1 MPQCETGDMTK
12 LRSICVYC
20 GSSNGTRPDYVAGA
34 ERLGRDMAEGGIR
47 LVYGGGNVGLMGT
60 VARAVIENGGQVT
73 GIIPTFLQRRE
84 RMLTEVE
91 ELIVTKDM
99 HERKRLMFERA
110 DAFVALPGGV
120 GTLEE
125 LVEQLTWA
133 QLGQHKKPILLVNI
147 DGFWTRFLDILDH
160 MREEGFIRPE
170 TAVEVLVANT
180 PEEVVPMVKAA
191 IEKISRAEM
200 AMSVAPETL

>member
-1 MPQCETGDMTK
+1 MTN
-12 LRSICVYC
+12 LQSICVYC
-20 GSSNGTRPDYVAGA
+20 GSSNGARPAYYEAARRIGI
-34 ERLGRDMAEGGIR
+34 DMAEAGVR
-47 LVYGGGNVGLMGT
+47 LVYGGGDVGLMGA
-60 VARAVIENGGQVT
+60 VARTVIDHGGQVT
-73 GIIPTFLQRRE
+73 GIIPTFLKRRE

-91 ELIVTKDM
+91 DLIVTKDM

-133 QLGQHKKPILLVNI
+133 QLGQHKKPIVMVNI
-147 DGFWTRFLDILDH
+147 DGFWTRLLGLIDH

-170 TAVEVLVANT
+170 MAVSYAVVDRA
-180 PEEVVPMVKAA
+180 EEVIPTIRKALA
-191 IEKISRAEM
+191 GVDRRELSM
-200 AMSVAPETL
+200 AVSPEIL

>member
-1 MPQCETGDMTK
+1 MTK

-20 GSSNGTRPDYVAGA
+20 GSSNGIRPSYVAA
-34 ERLGRDMAEGGIR
+34 AQRLGADMAAGSIR
-47 LVYGGGNVGLMGT
+47 LVYGGGDVGLMGA
-60 VARAVIENGGQVT
+60 VARAVIDNGGTVT

-84 RMLTEVE
+84 RMLTDVE

-133 QLGQHKKPILLVNI
+133 QLGQHKKPIVLVNI
-147 DGFWTRFLDILDH
+147 DGFWTRFLEILDH
-160 MREEGFIRPE
+160 MREEGFIRAD
-170 TAVEVLVANT
+170 TAVNVLVASK
-180 PEEVVPMVKAA
+180 PEDVVPMIKAA
-191 IEKISRAEM
+191 IEKLSQAEM
-200 AMSVAPETL
+200 EMHVAPETL

>member
-1 MPQCETGDMTK
+1 MTK

-34 ERLGRDMAEGGIR
+34 ERLGRDMAAGGIR

-133 QLGQHKKPILLVNI
+133 QLGQHKKPIVLVNI

-170 TAVEVLVANT
+170 TAVDVLVANT
-180 PEEVVPMVKAA
+180 PEEVVPMVTAA